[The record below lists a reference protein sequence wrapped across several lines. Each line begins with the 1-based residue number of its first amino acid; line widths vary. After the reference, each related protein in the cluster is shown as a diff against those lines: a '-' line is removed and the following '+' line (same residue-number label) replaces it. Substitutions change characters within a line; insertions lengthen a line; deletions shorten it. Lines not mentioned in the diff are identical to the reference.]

1 MKKQLLLLMMML
13 LPMMAM
19 ADDSGSCGDGV
30 SFTFVDG
37 TKTLTISG
45 TGKMYDYDYPLIVPW
60 QSYKEY
66 ITNIVIE
73 DGVTSIGNMAFND
86 CTNLISVLIGNSVA
100 TIGCWALANC
110 TKLSSVTIGDGVISI
125 GEGSFYGCMGIKSI
139 TIPNSVIS
147 VGLGSFS
154 YCGLTSLTIPKS
166 LTTIEKD
173 AFSGNSD
180 LASIIVNEEN
190 PVYDSRDNCNAIVE
204 TSTNKL
210 IKGCKNT
217 IISNSISIIGEN
229 AYTGVQI
236 TSMDIP
242 DNVTTIDESAFESC
256 GVSSVNIGNG
266 VTNIGKWAF
275 RSCTKLESISFGNG
289 IKNIGQLAFIYCNNL
304 KKVHIHDIESWC
316 KIYFEKYINKD
327 GGSGYVEETYSSN
340 PLYYANHLYL
350 NGTEVKEL
358 IIPNTVEEI
367 SNAAFIRCNFITS
380 VTIPNSVTSIG
391 KYAFQYC
398 TGLTSITIPNSVTSI
413 GEEAFS
419 YCSGL
424 TSITIGN
431 SVTSI
436 GDHAFF
442 YCNGLTSITIPNSVT
457 SIGNSAFSNCSGL
470 QKVIVKDIAAWCGI
484 SFSGETSNP
493 LYYAHHLYNDE
504 NTEITELIIPNSVT
518 SIGKYAF
525 QYCTGLTSITIP
537 GSVTS
542 IGNDAFRGCSELTS
556 IIVNAENTI
565 YDSRD
570 NCNALIETTSNT
582 LILGCASSVIPSS
595 IGTIGKSAFQGC
607 KGLITLNI
615 PDGVVSID
623 EFAFADCNNL
633 IKLTIPSSLYYIQ
646 NRAFVGCGSFN
657 EVYSYAENPPT
668 TSEYALDKKT
678 LESGTLHVYDDAIE
692 KYRQSSPWNRFRSIV
707 GLGESGGGS
716 GTTPE
721 KCATPTIKY
730 IGGKLMFEC
739 ETEGVDF
746 VYSITTPANTT
757 NQTGNNVDMPHTNT
771 VSVYAKKSGY
781 LNSDVATENIDVR
794 GLKGDV
800 TSDGQVTITDAV
812 EVVNIIMGKAE

>member
-398 TGLTSITIPNSVTSI
+398 TGLTSITIP
-413 GEEAFS
+413 
-419 YCSGL
+419 
-424 TSITIGN
+424 
-431 SVTSI
+431 
-436 GDHAFF
+436 
-442 YCNGLTSITIPNSVT
+442 
-457 SIGNSAFSNCSGL
+457 
-470 QKVIVKDIAAWCGI
+470 
-484 SFSGETSNP
+484 
-493 LYYAHHLYNDE
+493 
-504 NTEITELIIPNSVT
+504 
-518 SIGKYAF
+518 
-525 QYCTGLTSITIP
+525 